1 MATPNA
7 RQPHHPVTEPDFL
20 NVTKGLKSWLLTL
33 DHKRIGLM
41 YLGGILISLIV
52 GGAFALIVRAELF
65 LPGKQIVSGDSYNNF
80 FTLHGAVMVFLVI
93 IPGIPAALGN
103 IIMPI
108 QLGAPDVAF
117 PKLNLSS
124 FYLWLVGAL
133 MLVLTI
139 PFGSLD
145 TGWTLYT
152 PYSLETKAPVLIAVM
167 GVFLLGFSS
176 IFTGL
181 NMLVTIHKFRPQGM
195 GWFQLPLNV
204 WAIYATAIM
213 QVLATP
219 VLGITVLLLAVERFA
234 HIGIFDPNL
243 GGDPVLF
250 QHFFWFYSHP
260 AVYIMIIPGMGV
272 ISELISTFS
281 RKPPFGYRFIAYSSI
296 SLALLSFI
304 VWGHHMF
311 VSGQSRLANM
321 VFSALT
327 FTVGIP
333 SAIKVFNWVA
343 TLYKGDIRLKT
354 PMIYALSFL
363 LLFTIGGLT
372 GLFLGIL
379 SVDVHL
385 HDTYFV
391 VAHFHYVM
399 MGSTLVAF
407 LGALHYWWPKFTGR
421 MYAEGLG
428 QICGLGVFFGFNLT
442 FLPQFVMG
450 SRGMPRRYWDYDPQY
465 EIFHQLSTI
474 GAFVLGISI
483 FISVISL
490 VASLFNGK
498 KAPRNPWGGS
508 SLEWQAPTPPTLFNF
523 EKPPVIHELYN
534 YDDLVEV
541 EPDDWD
547 RATPIEDSP
556 ERADALAKS
565 QSDRDAKKVDT
576 AERGEA
582 VAKAD
587 AAVKET
593 AKADEAAAKAKADA
607 EADAKAKADADA
619 KEQAKAEAD
628 AKAKAEADA
637 KAKAEKDADAAKAA
651 KEVAEKAAADEAR
664 KKEEAAKA
672 EADAKAAA
680 DKVAAEKAA
689 ADKAAAEKAAAE
701 KAAAESAAKAK
712 ADADAKAK
720 ADAEAAEKAA
730 ADAKAK
736 ADAARAEVIAKAE
749 AIKAAAPPAGGGG
762 LTQGWDVP
770 EVPDDVKEEAKKLDT
785 DAKPAAG
792 GGGLTQ
798 GWDVPELPDD
808 LKDEKDK
815 K

>member
-1 MATPNA
+1 
-7 RQPHHPVTEPDFL
+7 
-20 NVTKGLKSWLLTL
+20 
-33 DHKRIGLM
+33 
-41 YLGGILISLIV
+41 
-52 GGAFALIVRAELF
+52 
-65 LPGKQIVSGDSYNNF
+65 
-80 FTLHGAVMVFLVI
+80 MVFLVI

-117 PKLNLSS
+117 PRLNLAS
-124 FYLWLVGAL
+124 FYLWITGAL
-133 MLVLTI
+133 CLVLTI

-152 PYSLETKAPVLIAVM
+152 PYSLKTSTPVLIAVS

-181 NMLVTIHKFRPQGM
+181 NFLVTIHKFRPQGM

-234 HIGIFDPNL
+234 QIGIFDPDL

-333 SAIKVFNWVA
+333 SAIKVFNWVS

-354 PMIYALSFL
+354 PMLYALSFL

-421 MYAEGLG
+421 MYPEGLG
-428 QICGLGVFFGFNLT
+428 KICSLGVFFGFNLT

-450 SRGMPRRYWDYDPQY
+450 SRGMPRRYWDFDPEY
-465 EIFHQLSTI
+465 TLFHQLSTV
-474 GAFVLGISI
+474 GAFVLGISL
-483 FISVISL
+483 FVVVIYL
-490 VASLFNGK
+490 FASFWNGK
-498 KAPRNPWGGS
+498 KAVRNPWGAT
-508 SLEWQAPTPPTLFNF
+508 SLEWQCPTPPTLYNF
-523 EKPPVIHELYN
+523 EKPPVLHELYN

-541 EPDDWD
+541 EPDVWV
-547 RATPIEDSP
+547 RITPIETDAASADRTARELGAAADHTGGASVT
-556 ERADALAKS
+556 ERVLAKVHA
-565 QSDRDAKKVDT
+565 RDQ
-576 AERGEA
+576 E
-582 VAKAD
+582 
-587 AAVKET
+587 
-593 AKADEAAAKAKADA
+593 
-607 EADAKAKADADA
+607 
-619 KEQAKAEAD
+619 AKAEANID
-628 AKAKAEADA
+628 EPSKGAPVGKSVEQQEAET
-637 KAKAEKDADAAKAA
+637 AARGQA
-651 KEVAEKAAADEAR
+651 VAAADEAALAAQKAR
-664 KKEEAAKA
+664 DEGAPDAADKARDAQEAMEASAALTGPAAEEAAKVRGVVV
-672 EADAKAAA
+672 EEG
-680 DKVAAEKAA
+680 V
-689 ADKAAAEKAAAE
+689 
-701 KAAAESAAKAK
+701 
-712 ADADAKAK
+712 
-720 ADAEAAEKAA
+720 EAAEKKGA
-730 ADAKAK
+730 
-736 ADAARAEVIAKAE
+736 
-749 AIKAAAPPAGGGG
+749 
-762 LTQGWDVP
+762 LTSGRDVP
-770 EVPDDVKEEAKKLDT
+770 AVPDDD
-785 DAKPAAG
+785 
-792 GGGLTQ
+792 
-798 GWDVPELPDD
+798 
-808 LKDEKDK
+808 KDGKDKDK